1 VGAVA
6 DEVNGGQGA
15 GEGRH
20 SVGLGEDAAS
30 RHAQDLKD
38 HAGEGGRV
46 VVARD
51 QPSGAAQGRE
61 LASDDLSLGVA
72 GAGGQVAD
80 KEEPCQ
86 RVIRVEVGGVSVCP
100 GAVDISDDREL
111 HLRSKEEV
119 VRSGG
124 VVEHIH
130 EPTREGAADDLSLER
145 ARCATQPDATRTRHK
160 NEESLMIHLHARLTL
175 LLALSLS
182 AAAAL
187 TPDDAQAFCGFYV
200 SGANEGLYN
209 DATQVVL
216 LRDGARTVLS
226 MQNTYEGPPENF
238 ALVVPV
244 PVVLQRENVRTLP
257 REVFERVD
265 RLSAPRLVEY
275 WEQDPCAQEEGGSG
289 HRGTV
294 NPASGGGGGPGHNA
308 SLGVA
313 VEARFAVGEYDVVVL
328 SANDSTGLDT
338 WLRAEK
344 YNIPEGAEPML
355 KPYIESGMFFFVAK
369 VNLKKVKRENGR
381 AVLSPLRF
389 HYDTDTFQLPVR
401 LGLLN
406 ARGPQDL
413 IIHILAQSQ
422 RYEAANLP
430 NATIPTNIEVK
441 DAVKGKF
448 PEFYAALFD
457 ATLTKNPKAV
467 VTEYSWDAGTCDPC
481 PGPTLQGA
489 DFLTLGADVLPDK
502 PQWGFV
508 LTRLHARYTAADLK
522 DDIVFQAAAPIFGGR
537 EHAVSAGGLEKGA
550 TPGGVNNFQGR
561 YIVRHP
567 WLGEIACENPVRGQ
581 WGGPSGSKT
590 PSTSAAQDVAFAPRG
605 GLKLTESIAEDISE
619 LGIKAE

>member
-1 VGAVA
+1 
-6 DEVNGGQGA
+6 
-15 GEGRH
+15 
-20 SVGLGEDAAS
+20 
-30 RHAQDLKD
+30 
-38 HAGEGGRV
+38 
-46 VVARD
+46 
-51 QPSGAAQGRE
+51 
-61 LASDDLSLGVA
+61 
-72 GAGGQVAD
+72 
-80 KEEPCQ
+80 
-86 RVIRVEVGGVSVCP
+86 
-100 GAVDISDDREL
+100 
-111 HLRSKEEV
+111 
-119 VRSGG
+119 
-124 VVEHIH
+124 
-130 EPTREGAADDLSLER
+130 
-145 ARCATQPDATRTRHK
+145 
-160 NEESLMIHLHARLTL
+160 MIHLHARLTL

-216 LRDGARTVLS
+216 MREGKRTILS
-226 MQNTYEGPPENF
+226 MQNHYDGPPEDF
-238 ALVVPV
+238 AMVVPV
-244 PVVLQRENVRTLP
+244 PVVLKEAHVKTLP
-257 REVFERVD
+257 HDVFKRVD
-265 RLSAPRLVEY
+265 QMASPRLVEY
-275 WEQDPCAQEEGGSG
+275 WEQDPCNPYTKVYEERQRSGPMNPSKFSDDAKLDAPKVKIEAQFE
-289 HRGTV
+289 
-294 NPASGGGGGPGHNA
+294 
-308 SLGVA
+308 
-313 VEARFAVGEYDVVVL
+313 VGEYEVVIL
-328 SANDSTGLDT
+328 SATDSMALDT